1 MYTYDIY
8 IYMYIYI
15 CIWCLYVY
23 RLRLAASCAI
33 PSTASTRRTFA
44 PKTPALYSPGSWI
57 QYIYMCIYRLRQYTY
72 IVIHYVY
79 TLCFPYLCSIY
90 IHYLSIYIYICIHY
104 LYTLS
109 IYIFTYAYIYLYT
122 LYIPCRYIIFTL
134 NKYAWHASFF
144 HI

>member
-1 MYTYDIY
+1 MIY
-8 IYMYIYI
+8 IYIYVYIYI

-72 IVIHYVY
+72 IVHYVY

-90 IHYLSIYIYICIHY
+90 IHYLSIYIYMH
-104 LYTLS
+104 TLS
-109 IYIFTYAYIYLYT
+109 IYIIYLYI
-122 LYIPCRYIIFTL
+122 YICIHLSIYIIYTL
-134 NKYAWHASFF
+134 
-144 HI
+144 